1 MKLAPLTFSIIKRQL
16 AKGQKDWWVMDAKY
30 NWIIDNPYIRV
41 ALNIVAFAAWFVVGW
56 ALLAA

>member
-1 MKLAPLTFSIIKRQL
+1 
-16 AKGQKDWWVMDAKY
+16 MDAKY

-41 ALNIVAFAAWFVVGW
+41 GLNIVGFAVWFAVGW

>member
-1 MKLAPLTFSIIKRQL
+1 
-16 AKGQKDWWVMDAKY
+16 MDAKY

-41 ALNIVAFAAWFVVGW
+41 GMNSLLFALWFWAAY